1 VVPPGRRFSQFNPA
15 FLQGPNPN
23 NVYFANHIDG
33 SAALEG
39 EVRWQYVPFEYHML
53 RITIDEGED
62 AVVLRLE
69 GQLIGPWVEDV
80 EQCWRKA
87 FETLGSRSVQVDLS
101 AVNFV
106 DASGGALL
114 IRMHEAGF
122 RLAGN
127 SPATGHLLDQVRD
140 GHLWGEN

>member
-1 VVPPGRRFSQFNPA
+1 MAASY
-15 FLQGPNPN
+15 
-23 NVYFANHIDG
+23 YFGH
-33 SAALEG
+33 
-39 EVRWQYVPFEYHML
+39 PML
-53 RITIDEGED
+53 RITIDEDND

-69 GQLIGPWVEDV
+69 GQLIGPWVEEV

-87 FETLGSRSVQVDLS
+87 FATLGSRTVQVDLS

-127 SPATGHLLDQVRD
+127 SPATGHLLDQVQD
-140 GHLWGEN
+140 GRIWGEN